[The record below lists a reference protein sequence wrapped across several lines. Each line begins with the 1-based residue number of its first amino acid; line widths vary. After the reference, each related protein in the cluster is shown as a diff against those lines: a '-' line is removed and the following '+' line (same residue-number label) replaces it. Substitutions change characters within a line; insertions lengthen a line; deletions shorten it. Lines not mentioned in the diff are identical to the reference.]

1 MAKSSGP
8 INGNL
13 MYLYLNGVAVY
24 RCTGITLNGNMD
36 VIDVTS
42 QTSAGTRDILPGM
55 TSWSGSAEGIVDMS
69 GTMSAYQ
76 LSTAMKA
83 RTVYKMK
90 LIQMTST
97 GTHVHGDYYW
107 SGNIYITGWTITSA
121 PNDKLTFSITFEGD
135 DVLNIS
141 ALT

>member
-13 MYLYLNGVAVY
+13 MYLYLNGIAVY
-24 RCTGITLNGNMD
+24 RCTGITLNGSMD

-42 QTSAGTRDILPGM
+42 QTSAGTRDILPGL
-55 TSWSGSAEGIVDMS
+55 TQWNGSAEGIVDMT

-76 LSTAMKA
+76 LSLAMKN
-83 RTVYKMK
+83 RTQYKMK

-107 SGNIYITGWTITSA
+107 SGNCYITGWSIKTA
-121 PNDKLTFSITFEGD
+121 PNDKTTFSINFEGD
-135 DVLNIS
+135 D
-141 ALT
+141 ALTITALS